1 MIYLHYST
9 EFLPLT
15 IPEKTNLIFHQIKTA
30 CKVHS
35 PSTFG
40 KGLDRLSLASLV
52 TQHTLY
58 IVRFSYPS
66 YTPIYM
72 VQTGLFRSKTTCSNF
87 SKFPETLEITAFLRF
102 LNNGAEGSRTP
113 VRKPIHCTSTS
124 LANCLTFPPP
134 DLNQHNSGFSRL

>member
-9 EFLPLT
+9 EFLPRT

-30 CKVHS
+30 CKAHS

-40 KGLDRLSLASLV
+40 KGLDRLFLASLV
-52 TQHTLY
+52 TQYTLTLS
-58 IVRFSYPS
+58 VFH
-66 YTPIYM
+66 TPISM
-72 VQTGLFRSKTTCSNF
+72 VQTGLFRSKTTFFIF
-87 SKFPETLEITAFLRF
+87 SKFSETLVITAFLRF
-102 LNNGAEGSRTP
+102 LSNGAEGSRTP